1 MPTNKKMLNIL
12 QSRTQKEMI
21 YNLIVLA
28 IYIVI
33 MTLVLRF
40 LWNQSLV
47 KHVSIFK
54 PLDSLWQTFLLA
66 VAVAAFKC

>member
-1 MPTNKKMLNIL
+1 MFNIL
-12 QSRTQKEMI
+12 QSRSQKELI

-33 MTLVLRF
+33 LTLVLRF
-40 LWNQSLV
+40 LWNNALV
-47 KHVSIFK
+47 KHISVLK
-54 PLDSLWQTFLLA
+54 PLDTLWNTFLLA